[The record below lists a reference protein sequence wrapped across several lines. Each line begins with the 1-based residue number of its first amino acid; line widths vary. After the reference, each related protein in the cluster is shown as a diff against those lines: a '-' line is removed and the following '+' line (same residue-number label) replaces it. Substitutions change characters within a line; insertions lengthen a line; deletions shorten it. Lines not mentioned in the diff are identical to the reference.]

1 VHKEGA
7 AEYAE
12 GMSAAPVP
20 ANQAR
25 QPDRQVVMVYKT
37 KVQIDPAGK
46 QTPVAP
52 ELIGEFPVFSPHVD
66 ERRRLARAEVTKR
79 YSYTRM
85 SVATGRKVRGEG
97 YNRGRILLVTVTDP
111 ETFPEG
117 SGS

>member
-1 VHKEGA
+1 MHKAGA

-25 QPDRQVVMVYKT
+25 QPDRQVVMVYRT
-37 KVQIDPAGK
+37 RVAIDAQGR

-52 ELIGEFPVFSPHVD
+52 ELIGEFPVLSPHGD
-66 ERRRLARAEVTKR
+66 ERRRLARSEVTKR
-79 YSYTRM
+79 FSFTRM

-97 YNRGRILLVTVTDP
+97 HNRGRILLVTITEP